1 MGECSGRHSDGVE
14 AGRPELRVVGD
25 LDPLDLDGG
34 VAGAHRP
41 ARRLER
47 QWSATPPA
55 GAVPPRDGTA
65 HRLAATGRAPHTSG
79 MSSRRVRR
87 RS

>member
-47 QWSATPPA
+47 QWSATP
-55 GAVPPRDGTA
+55 
-65 HRLAATGRAPHTSG
+65 
-79 MSSRRVRR
+79 
-87 RS
+87 